1 MYLLPLNCTLKSSL
15 SKKHRVQKHSPG
27 SSPPSSVGYLCSFS
41 FPVWFLPWFQ
51 LSTRRSSREMPVCL
65 AKLNRAWWALELL
78 SWKKEAVPVVQ
89 EVLSYG
95 VSWWVLLYHLA
106 GLRNGLPRLGKVW
119 LYRAAENSGLWRGV
133 PPQLKMPHKSW
144 SCRPVLSVSSARKST
159 WQLLGLT

>member
-78 SWKKEAVPVVQ
+78 SWRKEAMPVVAQ
-89 EVLSYG
+89 LVYRESSLMGSPDEFSFITSLASGTAYPGWGRCDCTEQRRTVGSGG
-95 VSWWVLLYHLA
+95 VCHHSWRCHTSRDPADLY
-106 GLRNGLPRLGKVW
+106 
-119 LYRAAENSGLWRGV
+119 
-133 PPQLKMPHKSW
+133 
-144 SCRPVLSVSSARKST
+144 
-159 WQLLGLT
+159 